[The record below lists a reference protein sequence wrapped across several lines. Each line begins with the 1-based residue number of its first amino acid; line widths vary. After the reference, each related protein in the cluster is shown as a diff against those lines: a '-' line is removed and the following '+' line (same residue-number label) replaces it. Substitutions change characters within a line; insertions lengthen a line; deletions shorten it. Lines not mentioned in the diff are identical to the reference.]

1 MPQSTLQL
9 NLFDGARQP
18 FGEPVDVLVTIID
31 GNNQQHFHDFVRGSR
46 FTFNDL
52 PFFDN
57 LFDNYRVIAFAEGYR
72 QVGFTP
78 IKLSPNFVTTLDLM
92 LVENNPGF
100 NFASALWP
108 AASQRYPYLGGDID
122 AAGAQARYEGILENQ
137 EDVLACFLNL
147 GEAMSQIQLQR
158 GTPLDYIKEVRWDE
172 PPAQDRFFAYCDA
185 ALVDQVK
192 QAAAAGQ
199 FAEEPN
205 PGAFHPGST
214 ASWKQIRFGEANV
227 QLTFHEN
234 APDRKI
240 IGGVDCVTVE
250 PDIDYFKDL
259 GAHALFAVI
268 PNALTHTLT
277 NPIEVYVLRWIAGRH
292 AGVPEF
298 APIYTLT

>member
-9 NLFDGARQP
+9 DIFDGARQP
-18 FGEPVDVLVTIID
+18 FAKPIDLLITIID
-31 GNNQQHFHDFVRGSR
+31 GNQQQRFRDYRKGSS
-46 FTFNDL
+46 FTFEL

-57 LFDNYRVIAFAEGYR
+57 LFDNYRVVVSADGYQ

-78 IKLSPNFVTTLDLM
+78 VTLSSKFVTTLDLM
-92 LVENNPGF
+92 LVEKDPGF
-100 NFASALWP
+100 NFADALWP

-122 AAGAQARYEGILENQ
+122 AAGAQARYEGILEKQ

-158 GTPLDYIKEVRWDE
+158 GTPLDYIKQVRWDM
-172 PPAQDRFFAYCDA
+172 PPAQDRFFAWCDA
-185 ALVDQVK
+185 ALVDQVR

-199 FAEEPN
+199 FAEEADPGLLH
-205 PGAFHPGST
+205 PGAT

-234 APDRKI
+234 APDRKTI
-240 IGGVDCVTVE
+240 DGVDCVTVE
-250 PDIDYFKDL
+250 PDIDYYKDPA
-259 GAHALFAVI
+259 AHVLLEVI
-268 PNALTHTLT
+268 PNAITHTLT
-277 NPIEVYVLRWIAGRH
+277 NPVEVYILRWIAGRQ

-298 APIYTLT
+298 APLYTLT